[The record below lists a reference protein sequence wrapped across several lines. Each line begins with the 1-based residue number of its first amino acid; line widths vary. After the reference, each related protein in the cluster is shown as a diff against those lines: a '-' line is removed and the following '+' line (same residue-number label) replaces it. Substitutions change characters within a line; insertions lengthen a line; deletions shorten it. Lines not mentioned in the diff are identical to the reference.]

1 MIGETITYINNIG
14 DDIRLP
20 VLALRGLVVFPNML
34 IHFDVGRERSINA
47 INQAMQTDH
56 LIFLTAQKD
65 IDIDDPTTDDLYE
78 VGVVASIKQVLKMP
92 GDGLRVLV
100 EGIERGKSMY
110 YYQDDP
116 YFIARIGKIA
126 GDEAVESTP
135 THEALMREVRSL
147 FEKYASFLPKMSPDM
162 IMTVMNSDDPG
173 KFADYIASN
182 AMFRYTDKQLVLE
195 ESDVLKRL
203 EILAGIL
210 QAEIEVLEIEKDIH
224 ERLKEQMDHNQREYY
239 LREQMRMIKSELGES
254 EDEDDEIIDYRVKIE
269 DAALPEK
276 VSQALLKEIDK
287 LSKLPYGSHEGSVI
301 RGYLDTCLELPWD
314 VTSAESIDV
323 AYSKEILERDHYGL
337 DKVKD
342 RILDFIA
349 VKEMA
354 PDIKGQI
361 LCFVGP
367 PGVGKTSIGKSIA
380 EAMGREYVRISL
392 GGVRDEAD
400 IRGHRKTYI
409 GAMPGRIITAIKNA
423 GTRNPLMLLDEVDK
437 LGGDY
442 KGDPSSALLEV
453 LDPEQNS
460 AFVDHYVE
468 LPFDLSDVMFITTAN
483 DMESIPRP
491 LLDRMEVISLGSYT
505 REEKFQI
512 AKRHL
517 FPKQM
522 KKHGLLKK
530 QIRLSDKA
538 LYEIIDFYTREAG
551 VRTLER
557 LLAKVCRKADRA
569 LVTDKD
575 KKSVS
580 VTPKNLSDFLGPKRL
595 KPDHIMETD
604 QVGIVTGLA
613 WTQVGGE
620 ILSIEV
626 NALEG
631 TGKIELTGSLG
642 DVMKESARA
651 AISYIRSRTDVFG
664 IDHDFYKKKDI
675 HIHVPEGAIP
685 KDGPSAG
692 ITMATALVSELSGIP
707 VKRDVAMTG
716 EITLRGRV
724 LPIGGLKEKTMAA
737 YRLGVKTVIIPK
749 DNEPDL
755 YEVDDVVKEN
765 VHFIPASTMDEVLKA
780 ALTKKTN
787 QLAVKN

>member
-20 VLALRGLVVFPNML
+20 VLALRGLVVFPKML
-34 IHFDVGRERSINA
+34 IHFDVGRQKSINA
-47 INQAMQTDH
+47 INQAMQDGR

-65 IDIDDPTTDDLYE
+65 MDVDDPTSDDLYE
-78 VGVVASIKQVLKMP
+78 IGVVASIKQILKMP

-100 EGIERGKSMY
+100 EGVERGKTMH

-116 YFIARIGKIA
+116 HFIARIAKIP
-126 GDEAVESTP
+126 GDEKVEKTSL
-135 THEALMREVRSL
+135 HEALMREVRSL
-147 FEKYASFLPKMSPDM
+147 FEQYASFLPKMSTEM
-162 IMTVMNSDDPG
+162 MMTVMNSQDPG
-173 KFADYIASN
+173 DFTDYIAAN

-195 ESDVLKRL
+195 QSDVVKRL
-203 EILAGIL
+203 ESLAKIL
-210 QAEIEVLEIEKDIH
+210 QSEIEILEIEHGIH
-224 ERLKEQMDHNQREYY
+224 EKVKEQMDRNQREYY
-239 LREQMRMIKSELGES
+239 LREQMRVIKNELGES
-254 EDEDDEIIDYRVKIE
+254 DYDDDEISEYRVKIE
-269 DAALPEK
+269 DAGLPER
-276 VSQALLKEIDK
+276 VSAALLKEVEK
-287 LSKLPYGSHEGSVI
+287 LAKLPYGSHEGSVI
-301 RGYLDTCLELPWD
+301 RGYLDTCLELPWNQY
-314 VTSAESIDV
+314 SADRVDV
-323 AYSKEILERDHYGL
+323 AYAKKILARDHYGL
-337 DKVKD
+337 EKVKD

-361 LCFVGP
+361 LCLVGP
-367 PGVGKTSIGKSIA
+367 PGVGKTSIGRSIA
-380 EAMGREYVRISL
+380 EALGREYVRISL

-423 GTRNPLMLLDEVDK
+423 GTCNPLVLLDEVDK

-460 AFVDHYVE
+460 TFVDHYVE
-468 LPFDLSDVMFITTAN
+468 IPFDLSDVMFITTAN

-491 LLDRMEVISLGSYT
+491 LLDRMEVISLSSYT

-512 AKRHL
+512 VKRHL
-517 FPKQM
+517 LAKQM
-522 KKHGLLKK
+522 GKHGLQKK
-530 QIRLSDKA
+530 QLYLSDRA
-538 LYEIIDFYTREAG
+538 LYDTIDFYTREAG

-557 LLAKVCRKADRA
+557 LLAKLCRKADRA
-569 LVTDKD
+569 LVSNPEQ
-575 KKSVS
+575 KSVR
-580 VTPKNLSDFLGPKRL
+580 VTQKNLTDFLGPHRI
-595 KPDHIMETD
+595 KPDRLTEEN

-620 ILSIEV
+620 ILSVEV

-631 TGKIELTGSLG
+631 NGKVELTGSLG

-664 IDHDFYKKKDI
+664 IERDFYKTKDI

-707 VKRDVAMTG
+707 VRNDVAMTG

-749 DNEPDL
+749 DNETDL
-755 YEVDDVVKEN
+755 YEVDEVVKTH
-765 VHFIPASTMDEVLKA
+765 VQFVPAANMDEVLNVALVRKPA
-780 ALTKKTN
+780 AKH
-787 QLAVKN
+787 